1 MSPGLWYWHD
11 LPHPCPS
18 EVSRI
23 SDPRIWQLLQYCLAY
38 CCSALQLHLDL
49 IYCCSVYILLHCVTY
64 CCSVLHL
71 PLDPTVLPF
80 RTTDSRAPTLSDCCW
95 VWQGVAGCC
104 RVLQLYCIPQTA
116 EHTHIR
122 LLQRVVVCCNVLQG
136 VAVCCSV
143 LQCVAVVLYTPD
155 SWAPALSDCCSVLQ
169 CVAAWCS
176 VMQCVAACC
185 SVLQKYCVP
194 QTAKRPHVRLVVVGF
209 VLAEF
214 WRHVVWCSYHLLQC
228 VAVL

>member
-1 MSPGLWYWHD
+1 MTDPVTDRNFMGHFVILAWLTSYWVRDIIVQFRHVEFMKFRWNLNMSPGLWYWHD

-104 RVLQLYCIPQTA
+104 RVLQ
-116 EHTHIR
+116 
-122 LLQRVVVCCNVLQG
+122 G
-136 VAVCCSV
+136 VAVV
-143 LQCVAVVLYTPD
+143 
-155 SWAPALSDCCSVLQ
+155 
-169 CVAAWCS
+169 
-176 VMQCVAACC
+176 
-185 SVLQKYCVP
+185 
-194 QTAKRPHVRLVVVGF
+194 
-209 VLAEF
+209 
-214 WRHVVWCSYHLLQC
+214 
-228 VAVL
+228 